1 MDENSRYHII
11 KKRTALK
18 AVFFLLYDTSEVFLV
33 TDCGFGAVAAV
44 AYRLIRKFVEFIFYA
59 LDDLAVRTAWEV
71 GATDAAAEQGVA
83 GDEEILFFTIETA
96 AAFGVTRS
104 VYDFQFVVADFY
116 NLSFV

>member
-1 MDENSRYHII
+1 M
-11 KKRTALK
+11 TAI
-18 AVFFLLYDTSEVFLV
+18 ADCLV
-33 TDCGFGAVAAV
+33 GE
-44 AYRLIRKFVEFIFYA
+44 FVELVFYT

-104 VYDFQFVVADFY
+104 VYDFQLVVADFY
-116 NLSFV
+116 YLSFV